1 MKTKTVEKT
10 DFQQKL
16 NEKLQ
21 AASERQLEKMAP
33 AKPTVTE
40 KKKPGRKAKNK
51 LTDEE
56 KRELHKQ
63 KCKEHREKKKQEKLI
78 EIRKEENEANDARA
92 YAAAQV
98 TPEWND
104 KPAAATTEQ
113 PKAPEQRK
121 NLFELIKEHFDGNR
135 PATIYKTEVERI
147 LDEGNKHF
155 KRVIGFYTTLLETK
169 DAIIEEQHRQLD
181 RLNTELNNMI
191 QQHRRNEKEA

>member
-21 AASERQLEKMAP
+21 AASERQLEKMTP

-63 KCKEHREKKKQEKLI
+63 KCKEYREKKKKEKTLTDLA
-78 EIRKEENEANDARA
+78 KLA
-92 YAAAQV
+92 
-98 TPEWND
+98 PE
-104 KPAAATTEQ
+104 PAAATTEQ

-121 NLFELIKEHFDGNR
+121 NLFELIKEHFDSNR

-155 KRVIGFYTTLLETK
+155 KRIIGFYTTLLETK
-169 DAIIEEQHRQLD
+169 DAIIEEQTRQLD

-191 QQHRRNEKEA
+191 QQQRRNEKEA

>member
-1 MKTKTVEKT
+1 MKNKTVEKT
-10 DFQQKL
+10 DFQKKL

-33 AKPTVTE
+33 AKPDVTE

-63 KCKEHREKKKQEKLI
+63 KYKEYREKKKQEI
-78 EIRKEENEANDARA
+78 EIRKENEANDTRA
-92 YAAAQV
+92 YAA
-98 TPEWND
+98 TKRSD
-104 KPAAATTEQ
+104 KPSAATTEQ

-191 QQHRRNEKEA
+191 QQQRRNEKEA

>member
-1 MKTKTVEKT
+1 MKNKTVEKT
-10 DFQQKL
+10 DFQKKL

-33 AKPTVTE
+33 AKPDVTE

-63 KCKEHREKKKQEKLI
+63 KYKEYREKKKQEI
-78 EIRKEENEANDARA
+78 EIRKENEANDTRA
-92 YAAAQV
+92 YAA
-98 TPEWND
+98 TKRSDEPS
-104 KPAAATTEQ
+104 AATTEQ

-191 QQHRRNEKEA
+191 QQHRNEKEA

>member
-1 MKTKTVEKT
+1 MKTKTVENT
-10 DFQQKL
+10 DFQKKL

-33 AKPTVTE
+33 AKPDVTE

-63 KCKEHREKKKQEKLI
+63 KCKEYREKKKQEKLI
-78 EIRKEENEANDARA
+78 EIRKENEANDARA
-92 YAAAQV
+92 YAAAPV
-98 TPEWND
+98 APKWSDE
-104 KPAAATTEQ
+104 PAATTTEQ

-121 NLFELIKEHFDGNR
+121 NLFELIKEHFDGNC

-155 KRVIGFYTTLLETK
+155 QRVIGFYTTLLETK
-169 DAIIEEQHRQLD
+169 DAIIEEQTRQLA

-191 QQHRRNEKEA
+191 QQQRRNEKEV

>member
-1 MKTKTVEKT
+1 MKNKTVEKT
-10 DFQQKL
+10 DFQKKL

-33 AKPTVTE
+33 AKPDVTE

-63 KCKEHREKKKQEKLI
+63 KYKEYREKKKQEKLI
-78 EIRKEENEANDARA
+78 EIRKENEANDTRA
-92 YAAAQV
+92 YAA
-98 TPEWND
+98 TKRSDE
-104 KPAAATTEQ
+104 PAAATTEQ

-155 KRVIGFYTTLLETK
+155 QRIIGFYTTLLETK
-169 DAIIEEQHRQLD
+169 DAIIEEQTRNLE
-181 RLNTELNNMI
+181 RLNTELNNTI
-191 QQHRRNEKEA
+191 QQQRRNEKEA

>member
-1 MKTKTVEKT
+1 MKTKTVKKSEFEQHISEKI
-10 DFQQKL
+10 QEAHK
-16 NEKLQ
+16 
-21 AASERQLEKMAP
+21 RQLEKMAT
-33 AKPTVTE
+33 AKPDVTE

-63 KCKEHREKKKQEKLI
+63 KCKEYREKKKQEKLI
-78 EIRKEENEANDARA
+78 EIRKENEANDARA
-92 YAAAQV
+92 YAAAPV
-98 TPEWND
+98 APKWSDE
-104 KPAAATTEQ
+104 PAAATTEQ

-121 NLFELIKEHFDGNR
+121 NLFELIQEHFNGNR

-181 RLNTELNNMI
+181 RLNTELDNMI
-191 QQHRRNEKEA
+191 QQQRRNEKEA

>member
-1 MKTKTVEKT
+1 MKNKTVEKT
-10 DFQQKL
+10 DFQKKL

-21 AASERQLEKMAP
+21 AASERQLEKTAP

-51 LTDEE
+51 LTAEE

-63 KCKEHREKKKQEKLI
+63 KCKEYREKKKQEKLI
-78 EIRKEENEANDARA
+78 EIRKQNEANDARA

-98 TPEWND
+98 APECSNEQ
-104 KPAAATTEQ
+104 AAATTER

-121 NLFELIKEHFDGNR
+121 NLFELIQEHFNGNHH
-135 PATIYKTEVERI
+135 ATIYKTEVERI

-191 QQHRRNEKEA
+191 QQQRRNEKEA

>member
-1 MKTKTVEKT
+1 MKNKTVEKT
-10 DFQQKL
+10 DFQKKL

-33 AKPTVTE
+33 AKPDVTE

-63 KCKEHREKKKQEKLI
+63 KYKEYREKKKQEKLI
-78 EIRKEENEANDARA
+78 EIRKENEANDARA

-98 TPEWND
+98 TPEWSD

-191 QQHRRNEKEA
+191 QQQRRNEKEA